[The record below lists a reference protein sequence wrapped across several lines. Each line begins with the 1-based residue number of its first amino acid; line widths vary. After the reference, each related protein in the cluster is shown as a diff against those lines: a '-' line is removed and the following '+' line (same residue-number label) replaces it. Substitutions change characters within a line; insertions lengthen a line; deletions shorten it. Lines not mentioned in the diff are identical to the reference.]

1 MIQYIAS
8 IATEGMIFSV
18 MALGLNVIWGW
29 VGDFDIAFYG
39 YVAVGVYMAMVTTI
53 GRLPPPD
60 EYILGWHL
68 PFLAAVPIAMA
79 SAALL
84 SLFVGAVALRK
95 LRASYYAIT
104 TLSTVLILQIFIS
117 NYTPLFNGYNGLYG
131 MEQPFNESLNLSPQ
145 LYPFFFLAVCT
156 AVLVIVYLV
165 LERLSNSPFGRALRA
180 VREEERAAAAFGRNI
195 YTLKLKAY
203 VLGATIGGL
212 GGALFAAY
220 LGAFNPSAW
229 SPIETL
235 LLYAAIF
242 VGGSGNTRGVILGV
256 FLVSVVFQEITR
268 FVPNVGNAS
277 FSAAVREILIG
288 ILILVTMRYRI
299 QGLLPEP
306 RSKDALAERVA
317 AQEAAKQYAGRR
329 TTAG

>member
-8 IATEGMIFSV
+8 VVTEGVIFSI

-39 YVAVGVYMAMVTTI
+39 YVAIGVYMAMVTTI

-60 EYILGWHL
+60 QYILGWHL
-68 PFLAAVPIAMA
+68 PFVVALLVAMA

-84 SLFVGAVALRK
+84 ALLVGSVALRR

-104 TLSTVLILQIFIS
+104 TLSTVLMLQIFIS

-131 MEQPFNESLNLSPQ
+131 LDQPFNESLKLSPEV
-145 LYPFFFLAVCT
+145 YPFFFLGFCA
-156 AVLVIVYLV
+156 AILALVYVF
-165 LERLSNSPFGRALRA
+165 LERLSNSPFGRTLRA

-195 YTLKLKAY
+195 YAVKLKAY
-203 VLGATIGGL
+203 VLGASIGGL
-212 GGALFAAY
+212 GGGLFAAY
-220 LGAFNPSAW
+220 LGAFNPTAW

-268 FVPNVGNAS
+268 FVPSVGGNAS
-277 FSAAVREILIG
+277 FAAGLRMILIG
-288 ILILVTMRYRI
+288 FLILATIRYRI
-299 QGLLPEP
+299 RGLLPEP
-306 RSKDALAERVA
+306 RSKDAVAERLA
-317 AQEAAKQYAGRR
+317 GERYAGRGS
-329 TTAG
+329 AAD

>member
-8 IATEGMIFSV
+8 VATEGVIFSI

-39 YVAVGVYMAMVTTI
+39 YVAIGVYMAMVTTI
-53 GRLPPPD
+53 GRVPPPD
-60 EYILGWHL
+60 QYILGWHL
-68 PFLAAVPIAMA
+68 PFPVAVLIAMA
-79 SAALL
+79 SAGLLALC
-84 SLFVGAVALRK
+84 VGAVALRK

-104 TLSTVLILQIFIS
+104 TLSTVLMLQIFIG

-131 MEQPFNESLNLSPQ
+131 MEQPFNDALNLSPQ
-145 LYPFFFLAVCT
+145 AYPFFFLALCT
-156 AVLVIVYLV
+156 AVLAAVYLL
-165 LERLSNSPFGRALRA
+165 LERLSSSPFGRALRA

-195 YTLKLKAY
+195 YGLKLKAY
-203 VLGATIGGL
+203 VLGATLGGL

-220 LGAFNPSAW
+220 LGAFNPTAW

-242 VGGSGNTRGVILGV
+242 VGGSGNNRGVILGV

-268 FVPNVGNAS
+268 FIPNVGGNAS

-288 ILILVTMRYRI
+288 LLILATMRYRI

-306 RSKDALAERVA
+306 RSKDVA
-317 AQEAAKQYAGRR
+317 AEPVAAKPYAGRGS
-329 TTAG
+329 AAD

>member
-1 MIQYIAS
+1 VIQYIAS
-8 IATEGMIFSV
+8 VATEGVIFSI

-29 VGDFDIAFYG
+29 AGDFDIAFYG
-39 YVAVGVYMAMVTTI
+39 YVAVAVYMAMVTTI

-60 EYILGWHL
+60 IYILGWHL
-68 PFLAAVPIAMA
+68 PFAVGAFAAVV

-84 SLFVGAVALRK
+84 SLVVGAVALRK

-104 TLSTVLILQIFIS
+104 TLSAVLVLQIVIG

-131 MEQPFNESLNLSPQ
+131 MGQPFVDWLQLSPEVS
-145 LYPFFFLAVCT
+145 PFVFLAFCT
-156 AVLVIVYLV
+156 AVLVVVYLF

-195 YTLKLKAY
+195 YALKLKAY
-203 VLGATIGGL
+203 VLGASLGGL

-242 VGGSGNTRGVILGV
+242 VGGSGNNRGVILGV
-256 FLVSVVFQEITR
+256 FLVSVLFQEITR
-268 FVPNVGNAS
+268 FLPNVAGNAS
-277 FSAAVREILIG
+277 FGPAVRQILIG
-288 ILILVTMRYRI
+288 ILILVFLRYRV
-299 QGLLPEP
+299 QGLMPEP
-306 RSKDALAERVA
+306 RSKDAVAERLVG
-317 AQEAAKQYAGRR
+317 EQYASGG

>member
-8 IATEGMIFSV
+8 IATEGVIFSI

-29 VGDFDIAFYG
+29 AGDFDIAFYG
-39 YVAVGVYMAMVTTI
+39 YVAIGVYMAMVTSI
-53 GRLPPPD
+53 GRLPSPD
-60 EYILGWHL
+60 QYILGWHL
-68 PFLAAVPIAMA
+68 PFLVAIVIAMA

-84 SLFVGAVALRK
+84 SLLVGTVALRK

-104 TLSTVLILQIFIS
+104 TLATVLVLQIVIG

-131 MEQPFNESLNLSPQ
+131 LDQPFNDTLKLSPEA
-145 LYPFFFLAVCT
+145 YPFFFLGFCT
-156 AVLVIVYLV
+156 VILVLVYFT
-165 LERLSNSPFGRALRA
+165 LERLSGSPFGRALRA
-180 VREEERAAAAFGRNI
+180 VREQERAAAAFGRNI
-195 YTLKLKAY
+195 YRLKLKAY
-203 VLGATIGGL
+203 VLGATLGGL

-220 LGAFNPSAW
+220 LGAFNPTAW

-242 VGGSGNTRGVILGV
+242 VGGSGNARGVILGV

-268 FVPNVGNAS
+268 FLPNLGGNAS
-277 FSAAVREILIG
+277 FSSAVREILIG

-306 RSKDALAERVA
+306 RSKDAVAERVA
-317 AQEAAKQYAGRR
+317 AKLYAGRGS
-329 TTAG
+329 TAG

>member
-1 MIQYIAS
+1 VIQYIAS
-8 IATEGMIFSV
+8 VVTEGVIFSI

-39 YVAVGVYMAMVTTI
+39 YVAIGVYMAMVTTI

-60 EYILGWHL
+60 QYILGWHL
-68 PFLAAVPIAMA
+68 PFVVALLVAMA

-84 SLFVGAVALRK
+84 ALLVGAVALRR

-104 TLSTVLILQIFIS
+104 TLSTVLMLQIFIS

-131 MEQPFNESLNLSPQ
+131 LDQPFNESLKLSPEV
-145 LYPFFFLAVCT
+145 YPFFFLGFCA
-156 AVLVIVYLV
+156 AILALVYVF
-165 LERLSNSPFGRALRA
+165 LERLSNSPFGRTLRA

-195 YTLKLKAY
+195 YAVKLKAY
-203 VLGATIGGL
+203 VLGASIGGL
-212 GGALFAAY
+212 GGGLFAAY
-220 LGAFNPSAW
+220 LGAFNPTAW

-268 FVPNVGNAS
+268 FVPSVGGNAS
-277 FSAAVREILIG
+277 FAAGLRMILIG
-288 ILILVTMRYRI
+288 VLILVTIRYRI
-299 QGLLPEP
+299 RGLLPEP
-306 RSKDALAERVA
+306 RSKDFVAERLA
-317 AQEAAKQYAGRR
+317 GEHYAGRGS
-329 TTAG
+329 AAD

>member
-1 MIQYIAS
+1 MIEYIAS
-8 IATEGMIFSV
+8 IATEGAIFSI

-29 VGDFDIAFYG
+29 AGDFDIAFYG
-39 YVAVGVYMAMVTTI
+39 YVAIGVYMAMVTTI

-60 EYILGWHL
+60 QHILGWHL
-68 PFLAAVPIAMA
+68 PFVLALLVAAV

-84 SLFVGAVALRK
+84 ALLVGAVALRK
-95 LRASYYAIT
+95 LRATYYAIT
-104 TLSTVLILQIFIS
+104 TLSAVLVLQIFIG

-131 MEQPFNESLNLSPQ
+131 LSEPFNETLHLSPHV
-145 LYPFFFLAVCT
+145 YPFFYLGFCT
-156 AVLVIVYLV
+156 AILAAVYFL
-165 LERLSNSPFGRALRA
+165 LERLSNSPFGRALRS

-195 YTLKLKAY
+195 YSLKLRAY
-203 VLGATIGGL
+203 VLGAAIGGL
-212 GGALFAAY
+212 GGGLFAAY
-220 LGAFNPSAW
+220 LGAFNPTAW

-268 FVPNVGNAS
+268 FLPNMGGNAS
-277 FSAAVREILIG
+277 FAPAVRMILIG

-306 RSKDALAERVA
+306 RSKDAIAERVA
-317 AQEAAKQYAGRR
+317 AKHYARGRS
-329 TTAG
+329 TAD